1 MNNNDAQPGTRGV
14 GLPMIDLPL
23 ADRLAILKDNE
34 GWFGQAPA
42 AFQDAV
48 LSRCEW
54 RTVRAGSP
62 VLRAVDEYADL
73 VGIVD
78 GAVEIYSRFGTGENP
93 VLHFGHEGIW
103 VGSGSIMTMGP
114 PRLTVIAR
122 VDSLVARL
130 SMRAT
135 RELLA
140 ARPEWWQCFGNSG
153 FEYGD
158 LAISAYTDSL
168 IRDNERRFA
177 CTLLR
182 ITGLRPPRRSR
193 PERADAPVTQG
204 ELAEMTNV
212 SRTTLLEIL
221 RRLEQKGIVQQ
232 GYRYIRVLDP
242 AALDQIAHGR

>member
-1 MNNNDAQPGTRGV
+1 V
-14 GLPMIDLPL
+14 GLLMIDLPL
-23 ADRLAILKDNE
+23 ADRIAILKGND

-54 RTVRAGSP
+54 RTVPAGAT
-62 VLRAVDEYADL
+62 LFRAVDDHADL
-73 VGIVD
+73 VGVVQ
-78 GAVEIYSRFGTGENP
+78 GAIELYSRFGTGENP
-93 VLHFGHEGIW
+93 VLHIGHEGSW
-103 VGSGSIMTMGP
+103 VGTGAIMSMGP

-122 VDSLVARL
+122 IDTVIARL

-135 RELLA
+135 HELLA
-140 ARPEWWQCFGNSG
+140 ARPEWWRVLGSAG

-158 LAISAYTDSL
+158 LAITAYTDSL
-168 IRDNERRFA
+168 IRENERRFA

-182 ITGLRPPRRSR
+182 ITGLRPPRRSQ

-204 ELAEMTNV
+204 ELAEMTNI

-221 RRLEQKGIVQQ
+221 RRLEDKGIVEQ

-242 AALDQIAHGR
+242 AALDQIAHGRGP

>member
-1 MNNNDAQPGTRGV
+1 M
-14 GLPMIDLPL
+14 
-23 ADRLAILKDNE
+23 LKDNE

-54 RTVRAGSP
+54 RTVHAGSP
-62 VLRAVDEYADL
+62 VLRAVDEHADL
-73 VGIVD
+73 VGVVD

-130 SMRAT
+130 SIRTT

-140 ARPEWWQCFGNSG
+140 ARPEWWQCLGNAG

-158 LAISAYTDSL
+158 LSISAYTDSL

-232 GYRYIRVLDP
+232 GYRYIKVLDP
-242 AALDQIAHGR
+242 AALDQIAHGK

>member
-1 MNNNDAQPGTRGV
+1 
-14 GLPMIDLPL
+14 MIDLSL
-23 ADRLAILKDNE
+23 ADRISILKDNE
-34 GWFGQAPA
+34 GWFGQSPA
-42 AFQDAV
+42 DFQDAV

-54 RTVRAGSP
+54 RTVRAGAP

-73 VGIVD
+73 VGVVD

-103 VGSGSIMTMGP
+103 VGMGSIVTMGP
-114 PRLTVIAR
+114 PMLTVIAR
-122 VDSLVARL
+122 VDSIVARL
-130 SMRAT
+130 SMRNA

-140 ARPEWWQCFGNSG
+140 ARPEWWQCFGSSG
-153 FEYGD
+153 FEYGN
-158 LAISAYTDSL
+158 LSISAYTDSL

-193 PERADAPVTQG
+193 PERADVPVTQG

-221 RRLEQKGIVQQ
+221 RRLEQKGIVEQ
-232 GYRYIRVLDP
+232 GYRRIRVLDP
-242 AALDQIAHGR
+242 AALDSIAHGR